1 MGGLIFAMIILAS
14 ELVAD
19 NASLSLSSPASEI
32 VGVGDTLLVNIQ
44 IDPRSSSLT
53 SASVYLRYDYD
64 LLEVI
69 SESFDADREI
79 IPFSNGSFWKANVY
93 QNSLGKE
100 RGELNYVA
108 ITGRDNNGS
117 RIFRSVTGALAQVRF
132 KVRKITELNKR
143 AKVEIQMVGRRQS
156 SYTLLTKPGV
166 QHLFDFNKVGLEW
179 GIVPIRPEL
188 SISTTKAV
196 SDDVQSTNAISNGGR
211 LSLLEDDLPKVY
223 NWHDLIGAEAPSVL
237 NYVGMSSGLLVEI
250 VGDSLYLKGK
260 PNYFGKETLELNV
273 CDFSDE
279 CYSVEWEVEIEGL
292 NDPPIF
298 VNLAPVNVG
307 QGESLN
313 WPIDDIV
320 FDVDNS
326 INDLRINCKS
336 NESILTSCGSD
347 EVQIQG
353 VSPGEEFITLIATDP
368 SGATAIFKWIVTV
381 DPAKSL
387 APTVKNA
394 FNGYR
399 ALGDVY
405 QVDLRE
411 YISDDDSPWGSMVLN
426 IDSSGLIWDWHK
438 SSSSIVELMFHEE
451 GEVTLS
457 LRVADPEG
465 NESEGLLSWVVE
477 KEHSFTNDQIPS
489 DFDSS
494 KSRQEVFNN
503 WDLNASFVSN
513 LLPGDSMLIPLDT
526 FTLGID
532 PVELDWSIGVQENV
546 SANIYEGFV
555 KISAPLGGKDLGWFE
570 LSALDKKGHSEKICV
585 EIYLISEFHEQKIA
599 RTESTQEV
607 DLFWLGDIPDV
618 SLSYGESLFIPLS
631 RYTNSSV
638 EWTYMG
644 GEGLNVVLAHSGATI
659 TSSDS
664 DSVISR
670 SVLLFTATDLF
681 GNERTD
687 VVRVKMLSRDVM
699 ETVGQYQLEGNMER
713 SAVEKSSK
721 TFIEGLEDITVT
733 VGESVISEPLDKLL
747 DIANFTNISWS
758 IRGGAYIDVT
768 IDDNGRLVVNARNAL
783 VGREFF
789 MVSGENEKNLYEIPL
804 TININGSLVRLD
816 KKTEYINASNDGF
829 ALNNLLIGEG
839 EVEEWA
845 VRSLETNVVVENGF
859 LYVSGDPGLYG
870 IEVEA
875 RLVDGRWIKGG
886 FVNIEIGSNYDTKSM
901 DENIDNRYFAPIF
914 DMPPEFEIVVG
925 DSAKWIV
932 VVEDKDSSPDQL
944 TLSIIGERG
953 GFSLQDRQLFFDGS
967 SVPDTLFLFVEDE
980 SGMTDEIAVKI
991 QVRSIEVAPLEVFV
1005 EGDLQS
1011 DNTVAWKLKS
1021 NKPLAQIEI
1030 LVDQKKIEVREFEKS
1045 TFLWDPLGVSRA
1057 DVDFIFRDF
1066 DGEIV
1071 ELNHDVSMGRIGL
1084 GRGIYS
1090 ADGNFRI
1097 EGEWK
1102 DSFALIYQDSMG
1114 YRVSLREGAAHVFM
1128 HVGGS
1133 FSSLAYYN
1141 SNSWQELLTEYGS
1154 GQLRAIIPRSG
1165 WVRIDS
1171 RRAPTITESV
1181 LKVYPNPFNSTVAIK
1196 LEIRKPDFIETGV
1209 FDVLGRKIR
1218 DFENIWREVGPSI
1231 IQWDGKD
1238 NQGRNVSSGI
1248 YFFRVRSGTV
1258 LASARMMLLR

>member
-1 MGGLIFAMIILAS
+1 MGALIFALIILSS
-14 ELVAD
+14 ELNAD
-19 NASLSLSSPASEI
+19 NASLSLRSSTSEI

-69 SESFDADREI
+69 SESFGSDREI

-93 QNSLGKE
+93 QNSLGGE

-108 ITGRDNNGS
+108 VTGRDNNGS

-132 KVRKITELNKR
+132 KVRETPELNRR
-143 AKVEIQMVGRRQS
+143 AKVEIQMAGRRQS
-156 SYTLLTKPGV
+156 SYTLLTQPGV
-166 QHLFDFNKVGLEW
+166 KHLFDFNKVGLEW

-196 SDDVQSTNAISNGGR
+196 SEDVHSTNAISDGGR

-223 NWHDLIGAEAPSVL
+223 NWHDLIGVENPSVL
-237 NYVGMSSGLLVEI
+237 NYVGISGGLVVEI

-260 PNYFGKETLELNV
+260 PNYFGKEILELNV

-279 CYSVEWEVEIEGL
+279 CDSVKWEVEIEGL

-298 VNLAPVNVG
+298 VNLAPVNIG

-320 FDVDNS
+320 FDVDNN

-336 NESILTSCGSD
+336 SESILTSCGSD
-347 EVQIQG
+347 EVQIHG
-353 VSPGEEFITLIATDP
+353 VSPGEEFVTLSATDP

-381 DPAKSL
+381 DPAKSV
-387 APTVKNA
+387 APTVKNV

-399 ALGDVY
+399 ELGDVH

-411 YISDDDSPWGSMVLN
+411 YISDDDSPWESMVLH

-438 SSSSIVELMFHEE
+438 SSSFIVELMFHEE

-477 KEHSFTNDQIPS
+477 KKHSLTTDQIPI
-489 DFDSS
+489 DFNSS
-494 KSRQEVFNN
+494 KREQYVFNN
-503 WDLNASFVSN
+503 WELNASFVSN
-513 LLPGDSMLIPLDT
+513 LLPGDSMLIPLET
-526 FTLGID
+526 FTTGID
-532 PVELDWSIGVQENV
+532 PEELDWNIGAQENV
-546 SANIYEGFV
+546 SAKIYEGFV

-570 LSALDKKGHSEKICV
+570 LSALDKKGYSKKICV
-585 EIYLISEFHEQKIA
+585 EIYLMSEIHEQKTA
-599 RTESTQEV
+599 KTESTQEV

-631 RYTNSSV
+631 QYTNSLV

-644 GEGLNVVLAHSGATI
+644 GEGLNVALAHSGATI

-664 DSVISR
+664 VISQ
-670 SVLLFTATDLF
+670 SVLLFTATDIF

-699 ETVGQYQLEGNMER
+699 KTVDQYQLEGNMER
-713 SAVEKSSK
+713 SAVEKSSE
-721 TFIEGLEDITVT
+721 TFIEGFEDITVN

-747 DIANFTNISWS
+747 DIADFTNMSWS
-758 IRGGAYIDVT
+758 IRGGAYLDVT
-768 IDDNGRLVVNARNAL
+768 IDEDRRLVVNARNAL

-789 MVSGENEKNLYEIPL
+789 MVSGKSEKNLYEIPL
-804 TININGSLVRLD
+804 TININERLVRLE
-816 KKTEYINASNDGF
+816 KKTEYISASNDGF

-845 VRSLETNVVVENGF
+845 VRSLETNAVVENGF

-875 RLVDGRWIKGG
+875 RLVEGRWIKGG
-886 FVNIEIGSNYDTKSM
+886 FVNIEIGSNYDRKSM

-944 TLSIIGERG
+944 TISLIGKRG

-967 SVPDTLFLFVEDE
+967 SAPDTLFLFVEDE

-1011 DNTVAWKLKS
+1011 DNTVTWKLKS
-1021 NKPLAQIEI
+1021 NKPLAHIDI
-1030 LVDQKKIEVREFEKS
+1030 LVDQQKIEVREFEKS
-1045 TFLWDPLGVSRA
+1045 TFLWNPLGVSRA
-1057 DVDFIFRDF
+1057 KVDFIVRDF

-1071 ELNHDVSMGRIGL
+1071 ELNHDVSIGRIGL

-1097 EGEWK
+1097 EGEWQ

-1128 HVGGS
+1128 HVGGG

-1141 SNSWQELLTEYGS
+1141 SDSWQELLTEYGS

-1181 LKVYPNPFNSTVAIK
+1181 LIVYPNPFNSTVAIK
-1196 LEIRKPDFIETGV
+1196 LEIRKPDFIETAV

-1218 DFENIWREVGPSI
+1218 DFENAWREVGPSI

-1238 NQGRNVSSGI
+1238 NEGRNVSSGI
-1248 YFFRVRSGTV
+1248 YFFSVRSGTV

>member
-19 NASLSLSSPASEI
+19 NALLSLGSPASEI
-32 VGVGDTLLVNIQ
+32 VCVGDTLLVNIQ
-44 IDPRSSSLT
+44 IDPRSSSMT

-93 QNSLGKE
+93 QNSLGRE

-108 ITGRDNNGS
+108 VTGRDNNGS

-132 KVRKITELNKR
+132 KVRKNTELNKR
-143 AKVEIQMVGRRQS
+143 AKVEIQMAGRRQS
-156 SYTLLTKPGV
+156 SYTLLDQPGV
-166 QHLFDFNKVGLEW
+166 QHFFDLNEAGLEW
-179 GIVPIRPEL
+179 EIDSIRPEL
-188 SISTTKAV
+188 SISTTKAI
-196 SDDVQSTNAISNGGR
+196 SEDIESKHAITNGAR
-211 LSLLEDDLPKVY
+211 LALLEDDLPKVY
-223 NWHDLIGAEAPSVL
+223 NWHDLIGVEEPLVL
-237 NYVGMSSGLLVEI
+237 NYVGMSSGLVVEI
-250 VGDSLYLKGK
+250 VGDSLYLKSK
-260 PNYFGKETLELNV
+260 PDYFGKEILELNV
-273 CDFSDE
+273 CDVSDE
-279 CYSVEWEVEIEGL
+279 CDSVKWEVEIEGL
-292 NDPPIF
+292 NDPPTF
-298 VNLAPVNVG
+298 VNLAPVNVR

-313 WPIDDIV
+313 WPIEDIV

-326 INDLRINCKS
+326 LNDLRISCKS
-336 NESILTSCGSD
+336 NESILTNCGLD
-347 EVQIQG
+347 EVQIHG
-353 VSPGEEFITLIATDP
+353 VSPGEEFVTLSATDP
-368 SGATAIFKWIVTV
+368 SGATATFKWLVMV
-381 DPAKSL
+381 DSAKSV

-399 ALGDVY
+399 ALGDVH

-411 YISDDDSPWGSMVLN
+411 YISDVDSPWGSLALN
-426 IDSSGLIWDWHK
+426 IDSSGLIWDWYK

-451 GEVTLS
+451 GEVTLL

-477 KEHSFTNDQIPS
+477 KKRSLTTHQTPS
-489 DFDSS
+489 DFNST
-494 KSRQEVFNN
+494 KSWQDGFKN
-503 WDLNASFVSN
+503 WELNASHVSN
-513 LLPGDSMLIPLDT
+513 LVPGDSMLIPLDT

-532 PVELDWSIGVQENV
+532 PKELDWSIGVQENV

-555 KISAPLGGKDLGWFE
+555 KISVPLGGKDLGWFE

-585 EIYLISEFHEQKIA
+585 EIYLMSEFHEQKTA

-664 DSVISR
+664 VISQ

-699 ETVGQYQLEGNMER
+699 GTVGQYQLEGNMER

-721 TFIEGLEDITVT
+721 TIIEGLEDITVT

-747 DIANFTNISWS
+747 DIVNFTNISWS
-758 IRGGAYIDVT
+758 IRGGVYIDVT
-768 IDDNGRLVVNARNAL
+768 IDDNGRFVVNARNAL

-789 MVSGENEKNLYEIPL
+789 MVSGEDEKNLYEIPL

-859 LYVSGDPGLYG
+859 LYVSGDPGIYG
-870 IEVEA
+870 VEVEA

-886 FVNIEIGSNYDTKSM
+886 FVNIEIGSNYDRKSM

-967 SVPDTLFLFVEDE
+967 SFPDTLFLFVEDK

-991 QVRSIEVAPLEVFV
+991 QERSIEVAPLEVFV
-1005 EGDLQS
+1005 EGALQS
-1011 DNTVAWKLKS
+1011 DNTVVWKLKS

-1030 LVDQKKIEVREFEKS
+1030 LVDQQKIEVLEFKKS
-1045 TFLWDPLGVSRA
+1045 TFLWDPLGVSQA
-1057 DVDFIFRDF
+1057 EVDFIVRDF

-1071 ELNHDVSMGRIGL
+1071 ELNHNVSMGRIGL

-1097 EGEWK
+1097 EGEWH
-1102 DSFALIYQDSMG
+1102 DSFALIYQDSLG

-1128 HVGGS
+1128 HVGGRL
-1133 FSSLAYYN
+1133 SSLAYYN
-1141 SNSWQELLTEYGS
+1141 SDSWQELLTEYGS
-1154 GQLRAIIPRSG
+1154 GQLRALIPGSG
-1165 WVRIDS
+1165 WVSIDS
-1171 RRAPTITESV
+1171 RRAPTVTESV
-1181 LKVYPNPFNSTVAIK
+1181 LIVYPNPFNSTVAIK
-1196 LEIRKPDFIETGV
+1196 LEMRKSDFIETAV
-1209 FDVLGRKIR
+1209 FDVLGRKICAL
-1218 DFENIWREVGPSI
+1218 ESGWREVGPSI

-1238 NQGRNVSSGI
+1238 NKGRNVSSGV
-1248 YFFRVRSGTV
+1248 YFFRVRSGSV
-1258 LASARMMLLR
+1258 VASARMMLVR